1 MDLQIQLLLCGIF
14 YDFLEVNIDLR
25 KRLRFGIKRVYFS
38 LLILSLFHN
47 FKLNGTILS
56 CWVR

>member
-38 LLILSLFHN
+38 LLIPSLFHN